1 MGWGGSSYQGGLG
14 QQQLPRWVGGAA
26 ATKVGWG
33 SSYQGGL
40 GGQCGLGRAWA
51 AVPHFSYGPG
61 LGGMLCY
68 GLGWVGCFATAWAG
82 WDALLGLGWVPCFYP
97 FLPLS
102 LSLPY
107 AHCPLPTAPPLRP
120 AGSFVRLPG
129 TYTPATL
136 LLAWEYKGGWR
147 NIPGAVAMTVLTYLL
162 GGGNSFSSG
171 RC

>member
-1 MGWGGSSYQGGLG
+1 MGLG
-14 QQQLPRWVGGAA
+14 
-26 ATKVGWG
+26 G

-40 GGQCGLGRAWA
+40 GGQQLPRWVGA
-51 AVPHFSYGPG
+51 AAATKVGWGGSAG
-61 LGGMLCY
+61 LGGLGLRCPISVT